1 MKSKGIAGSLTAMLV
16 LAAVLLAVSTSGAFS
31 QQTTDPKD
39 GIDGVFQAS
48 DAAAPQAMLAPDPP
62 LAGTGVVHLG
72 VAAFQAY
79 AQNYTWTRNGSL
91 MLYATG
97 AGNFAFDAP
106 VLLPNGVKVNQVVF
120 YYYDNAA
127 SADASLYWIRQPNDS
142 FGGTALPTVMTSGAL
157 SNLRYAVMTNFPD
170 PIDNG
175 SYNYFVRATLPG
187 GESVALHSVRIDY
200 SYTAA
205 LPLIHK

>member
-1 MKSKGIAGSLTAMLV
+1 MKSKGIAGSLTAVLL

-31 QQTTDPKD
+31 QLTTDPKD
-39 GIDGVFQAS
+39 GIDGVFLAS

-62 LAGTGVVHLG
+62 LLGTGVVHIG
-72 VAAFQAY
+72 AEAFQAY
-79 AQNYTWTRNGSL
+79 SQSYTWTRYGSL

-97 AGNFAFDAP
+97 VGNFAFDAP
-106 VLLPNGVKVNQVVF
+106 VLLPNGVTVNQVVF
-120 YYYDNAA
+120 YFYDNAA
-127 SADASLYWIRQPNDS
+127 AADAGFSWVRLPTNS
-142 FGGTALPTVMTSGAL
+142 FGGTASPTTATSGTGTDV
-157 SNLRYAVMTNFPD
+157 RYVVMTNFPN

-175 SYNYFVRATLPG
+175 SNNYFVRANLPG